1 MKIKSKAKET
11 MKKKVTAIALAVCIL
26 AVAVIGATMAY
37 FTDTDSKT
45 NTFTFG
51 KVDIDLT
58 EDSTDA
64 NGAVKGDMSTDG
76 GITYDKV
83 LPGLVYSKIPTVTV
97 VEGPAWVVVTVT
109 VPTIYDHADFFNGT
123 ANERDFVMEK
133 KVVGK
138 NTIYY
143 FYSKDADG
151 VAANTSLE
159 LFEQIKINPALTQN
173 DVAKKFDMVINAYAI
188 QKDGFSNA
196 KAAYMTAFGGP
207 ADVTATAADIANVLE
222 TADAGKT
229 VALSENVALTDTLTA
244 NANITINGAGNTITG
259 NAGTDGKSALVLANG
274 GTVKDLNVT
283 CGTIEAPTSGKY
295 GIEAKG
301 NDVTIEN
308 SNIKYARAVF
318 ADNMASKTLTI
329 KNSTLNGTYAM
340 NTGSNAPANIIVS
353 DTKLYGW
360 TSYDISGNASFTN
373 CEFGKG
379 DTGYAVLK
387 PYDNTTLTNCVFSAE
402 YLEAATNNQ
411 YGFDVGATGFTV
423 NFNNCYVM
431 QNGVKTP
438 LSATL
443 LKQMF
448 NVDAGNYQA
457 CTWIINGTPVPFN

>member
-1 MKIKSKAKET
+1 

-58 EDSTDA
+58 EKRIDDKEK
-64 NGAVKGDMSTDG
+64 GVKAGTVGTDG
-76 GITYDKV
+76 GITYPGV
-83 LPGLVYSKIPTVTV
+83 LPGLVYSKVPTVTV
-97 VEGPAWVVVTVT
+97 KQDSLPAYVVITAT
-109 VPTIYDHADFFNGT
+109 VPTIYDWEGLFNYKIDSAFDWDSKPVG
-123 ANERDFVMEK
+123 ANTV
-133 KVVGK
+133 
-138 NTIYY
+138 YY
-143 FYSKDADG
+143 FYAKDPVQPG
-151 VAANTSLE
+151 KSVTPFTE
-159 LFEQIKINPALTQN
+159 VKINPALTQN

-259 NAGTDGKSALVLANG
+259 NAGTDGKSALVLADG

-318 ADNMASKTLTI
+318 ADNMAGKTLTI

-340 NTGSNAPANIIVS
+340 NTGSNAPENIVVS

-360 TSYDISGNASFTN
+360 TSYDISGSASFTN

-402 YLEAATNNQ
+402 YLDAAINNQ
-411 YGFDVGATGFTV
+411 YGFDVGTTGFTV
-423 NFNNCYVM
+423 SFNNCYVM

-448 NVDAGNYQA
+448 NMDAGNYRD
-457 CTWIINGTPVPFN
+457 CTWNINGTPVSFN